1 MFQQRTLKK
10 AISCT
15 GRGLHNGKR
24 VVLTLKP
31 AEINHGIVF
40 VRTDK
45 KGSEHI
51 KVCSENVIDTQLA
64 TTLGANGLSVSTVE
78 HLLAA
83 LYGMGIDNL
92 LVEVDS
98 PELPIM
104 DGSAAP
110 FIYLIQSAGIEIQG
124 EFKKFMEIKRPI
136 LVEDGDK
143 RIYVYPSKEFKVT
156 YTIDFHHPL
165 LRNQTFS
172 WVFSNVAFEKEIA
185 KARTFGFLKE
195 VEKMRSAGLAKG
207 GTLDNAVVLGDYNIL
222 NEDGLRYKD
231 EFVRHKILD
240 LLGDLSIL
248 GAYVLGHIKVIKS
261 GHELNHK
268 FVNEIL
274 AQPSRV
280 NIFNATSLDEDE
292 QKKHKH
298 IYTIKTY
305 NGLRA

>member
-10 AISCT
+10 AVSCT
-15 GRGLHNGKR
+15 GRGLHNGKN

-45 KGSEHI
+45 KGSTSI
-51 KVCSENVIDTQLA
+51 KVCPENVIDTQLA

-110 FIYLIQSAGIEIQG
+110 FIYLIQSVGVEIQSG
-124 EFKKFMEIKRPI
+124 FKKFMEIKKPI

-143 RIYVYPSKEFKVT
+143 RIYVSPSSEFKVT
-156 YTIDFHHPL
+156 YTIDFYHPL
-165 LRNQTFS
+165 LRNQSFS
-172 WVFSNVAFEKEIA
+172 WVFSNIAFEKEIA

-195 VEKMRSAGLAKG
+195 VEKMRSVGLAKG

-240 LLGDLSIL
+240 LLGDLSVL
-248 GAYVLGHIKVIKS
+248 GAYVLGHIKVVKS
-261 GHELNHK
+261 GHQLNHK
-268 FVNEIL
+268 FVNEML
-274 AQPSRV
+274 AQPSRINV
-280 NIFNATSLDEDE
+280 FNATPPEEDK

-298 IYTIKTY
+298 IYAINTY

>member
-1 MFQQRTLKK
+1 
-10 AISCT
+10 
-15 GRGLHNGKR
+15 LHNGKR

-45 KGSEHI
+45 KGNTFI
-51 KVCSENVIDTQLA
+51 KVCPENVIDTQLA

-92 LVEVDS
+92 LVEIDS

-110 FIYLIQSAGIEIQG
+110 FIYLIQSAGVEIQG
-124 EFKKFMEIKRPI
+124 GFKKFMEIKRPI

-143 RIYVYPSKEFKVT
+143 RIYVHPSKEFKVT
-156 YTIDFHHPL
+156 YTIDFYHPL
-165 LRNQTFS
+165 LRNQSFS

-207 GTLDNAVVLGDYNIL
+207 GTLDNAVVLGDYHIL

-274 AQPSRV
+274 AQPSRI
-280 NIFNATSLDEDE
+280 NIFNASSPDEDE
-292 QKKHKH
+292 QMKHKH
-298 IYTIKTY
+298 IDTIKTY

>member
-1 MFQQRTLKK
+1 MFQQRTLKRD
-10 AISCT
+10 ISCT
-15 GRGLHNGKR
+15 GRGLHNGKK
-24 VVLTLKP
+24 VILTLKP
-31 AEINHGIVF
+31 AEIDHGIVF

-45 KGSEHI
+45 KGSPSI
-51 KVCSENVIDTQLA
+51 KVSRENVIDTQLA
-64 TTLGANGLSVSTVE
+64 TTLGSKGVSVSTVE

-92 LVEVDS
+92 LIEVDS
-98 PELPIM
+98 AELPIM

-110 FIYLIQSAGIEIQG
+110 FIYLIQCAGIEIQSG
-124 EFKKFMEIKRPI
+124 FKKFIEIKRPI
-136 LVEDGDK
+136 LIEDGDK
-143 RIYVYPSKEFKVT
+143 RIYARPSREFKIT
-156 YTIDFHHPL
+156 YTIDFYHPL
-165 LRNQTFS
+165 LRNQSFS

-195 VEKMRSAGLAKG
+195 VERMRSVGLAKG

-261 GHELNHK
+261 GHQLNHK
-268 FVNEIL
+268 FVNEVL
-274 AQPSRV
+274 AKPSRV
-280 NIFNATSLDEDE
+280 NVFNATSTDEAK
-292 QKKHKH
+292 QKKHMDIH
-298 IYTIKTY
+298 TIKAY
-305 NGLRA
+305 NSLGA